1 MRTDK
6 RGARPAGAA
15 KRRNKTDGSAIRPY
29 QWIAILIATFIASCA
44 APDTR
49 HQIVVSTRE
58 QKLALL
64 DRGNVMAIYPVSTS
78 KFGLGDW
85 RGSRFTPLGQLQ
97 VAVFR
102 IADPSRAPPIVHRRR
117 RINPRSIPIPP
128 VESTLLIGSRRNC
141 RRGRRRRRMS
151 L

>member
-1 MRTDK
+1 MRIDK
-6 RGARPAGAA
+6 RGARPAGAP

-29 QWIAILIATFIASCA
+29 QWTAILIATFIASCA

-49 HQIVVSTRE
+49 HQIVISTRE

-85 RGSRFTPLGQLQ
+85 RGSRFTPLGQLR
-97 VAVFR
+97 VAEKIGANAPPGAVFK
-102 IADPSRAPPIVHRRR
+102 DRRR
-117 RINPRSIPIPP
+117 TGEIVPP
-128 VESTLLIGSRRNC
+128 DSP
-141 RRGRRRRRMS
+141 GR
-151 L
+151 